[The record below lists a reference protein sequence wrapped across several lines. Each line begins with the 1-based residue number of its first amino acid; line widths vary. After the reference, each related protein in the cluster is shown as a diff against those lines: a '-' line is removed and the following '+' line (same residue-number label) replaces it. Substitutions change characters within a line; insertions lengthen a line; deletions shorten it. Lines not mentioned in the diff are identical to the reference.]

1 MYALLDIFFVC
12 FHTGLILF
20 NLTGWIW
27 EKTRRVHLAAIGLTA
42 FSWFALGLLYG
53 WGYCFCTDWH
63 WQVRR
68 ALGDTDLPAS
78 YITFLVE
85 LLTGW
90 SPDPALV
97 DISAGVLFAA
107 AALASLWVNFAGRPP
122 IGEK

>member
-1 MYALLDIFFVC
+1 MYALLDLFFVC

-27 EKTRRVHLAAIGLTA
+27 EKTRRLHLATIGLTT

-90 SPDPALV
+90 SPHPALV

-122 IGEK
+122 IGEE